1 MTAPLRFSTLK
12 HIARSPLHYQ
22 HALTTTF
29 EPTPAMRLGTAVHQI
44 VLGGTSPEPTKP
56 KPVVYEG
63 QRRGNA
69 WKEFQAANPGV
80 EIITIAEFEREL
92 EAIEAERAQA
102 QRIADAVLGD
112 MRVQRILEGAVKE
125 QRITTQLRGRE
136 FGGTPDVLKPSE
148 VWDLKTTNDASLRNF
163 VWDAR
168 RRHYFEQVTIY
179 GDLARAAKVADPTE
193 YGLIAVETKAPYAVT
208 VFRLGPSQVD
218 ASRRT
223 YTSWMET
230 LANCEASGRFPG
242 YSDAIETIDAVESL
256 ELDFTEDET

>member
-1 MTAPLRFSTLK
+1 MLRFSALK

-44 VLGGTSPEPTKP
+44 VLGGASQEPTKP

-112 MRVQRILEGAVKE
+112 ERVQRILDGAVCE
-125 QRITTQLRGRE
+125 QTIVTKLRGRP
-136 FGGTPDVLKPSE
+136 FRGTPDIRKPRAI
-148 VWDLKTTNDASLRNF
+148 WDLKTTT
-163 VWDAR
+163 DAR
-168 RRHYFEQVTIY
+168 LEAFKWQARKMHYSVQTVVY
-179 GDLARAAKVADPTE
+179 GDLARAAELADPDT
-193 YGLIAVETKAPYAVT
+193 YGLIAVETKAPFPVT
-208 VFRLGPSQVD
+208 VFQLTPQLVD
-218 ASRRT
+218 VSRRT
-223 YTSWMET
+223 YIGWMET

-242 YSDAIETIDAVESL
+242 YSDAIESLDAVESV
-256 ELDFTEDET
+256 ELDFTESEAAE